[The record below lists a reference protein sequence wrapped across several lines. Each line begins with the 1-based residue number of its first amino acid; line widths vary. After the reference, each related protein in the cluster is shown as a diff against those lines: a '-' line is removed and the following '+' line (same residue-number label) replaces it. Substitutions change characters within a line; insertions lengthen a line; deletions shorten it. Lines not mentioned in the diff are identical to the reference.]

1 MVIAFCPLQDTF
13 LQNTFLR
20 VPGASVSFIPLVC
33 LALLAACR
41 RILRNPLGVNRG
53 VMIAG
58 VYVILVCVLGAVEV
72 SPSGVTLNF
81 QSVPAFVML
90 TLLYLF
96 TVFGIEYRNTS
107 ELRAA
112 VYIAFALTIVGL
124 ICGQV
129 LGANA
134 IPALQT
140 TPSLSGRPHGFST
153 EPSTLSV
160 HVVAIGMLTAHFLRK
175 RWQKASAGVLTFALL
190 VFSSS
195 KGGLIALLLC
205 ALVLGIARSRSSRL
219 AKVLAALILIPV
231 SYFGSL
237 YVSSMFGT
245 LIEANQTETIATR
258 LSMVTY
264 AFITV
269 LHHPFGV
276 GFTGFFPSMTKYLPV
291 AMQTVQRIIPIPLA
305 FAEVEGYLY
314 PPYTDADCKA
324 FFFNYLVF
332 FGIPFAFVFIRFFK
346 NLLGR
351 LLRYQFYWLFLGIL
365 FALLALTTYYSTLNA
380 WTVPVLLGI
389 ALHETRKAEA
399 ALRMQ

>member
-1 MVIAFCPLQDTF
+1 MQPFSLAPNSGSTDGVVTQVLLPRVSADRLLLFVIISLCPLQDTF
-13 LQNTFLR
+13 LQNTFLKL
-20 VPGASVSFIPLVC
+20 PGASVSFVPLVC
-33 LALLAACR
+33 LVLLAACR

-53 VMIAG
+53 ALIAG
-58 VYVILVCVLGAVEV
+58 VYVILVCGLDAVSV
-72 SPSGVTLNF
+72 SPSGVMLNF
-81 QSVPAFVML
+81 QSVPAFIML

-96 TVFGIEYRNTS
+96 TVFGIEHRNTL

-124 ICGQV
+124 ICGQL

-140 TPSLSGRPHGFST
+140 TPSLTGRPHGFST

-160 HVVAIGMLTAHFLRK
+160 QVVAVGMLTAHFLRK
-175 RWQKASAGVLTFALL
+175 RWQKLSAGVLTFALL

-205 ALVLGIARSRSSRL
+205 ALVLGIARSRSSLL
-219 AKVLAALILIPV
+219 AKVLAALVLLPV
-231 SYFGSL
+231 AYFGSL

-245 LIEANQTETIATR
+245 LIEANQTATIATR
-258 LSMVTY
+258 LSMITY

-269 LHHPFGV
+269 IHNPFGV

-291 AMQTVQRIIPIPLA
+291 AMPTVQRVIPIPLA

-332 FGIPFAFVFIRFFK
+332 FGVPFAFIFIRFFK
-346 NLLGR
+346 NLLTQ
-351 LLRYQFYWLFLGIL
+351 LLR
-365 FALLALTTYYSTLNA
+365 
-380 WTVPVLLGI
+380 
-389 ALHETRKAEA
+389 
-399 ALRMQ
+399 